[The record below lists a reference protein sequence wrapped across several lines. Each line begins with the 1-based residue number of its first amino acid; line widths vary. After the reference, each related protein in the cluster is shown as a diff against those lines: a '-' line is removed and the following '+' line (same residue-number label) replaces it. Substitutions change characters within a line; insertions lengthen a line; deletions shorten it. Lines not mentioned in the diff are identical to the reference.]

1 MQTGLRHPCA
11 SAESLD
17 FPLKPCRAM
26 KVNGTVFTGFLD
38 MRRVCCLMS
47 WFMIPKWCFEIRGR
61 APSTVSILL
70 GLVPLAL
77 LAFFW
82 WFLTR
87 GIPEERA
94 LGPTILPSPA
104 EVAQSLGDLLS
115 ASDQD
120 NRSLLDHIGLS
131 VRRVALGFFLGLA
144 VALPIGILMGAF
156 GSARSTLAPIMTASG
171 YIPIATLVP
180 LTMSW
185 FGLDESQ
192 KVVFLAM
199 AFIIFLLPMVL
210 RAIESVPDVYLRT
223 AYTLGASRWHIIRRV
238 LVPVAL
244 PDIWHSMRLAFGI
257 GWSYLVLAEVV
268 VKTGGLGD
276 LIDTARRR
284 AMSGRVYLVIVIIT
298 LIAWIADLLWVRIGT
313 LIFPYRRSRS

>member
-1 MQTGLRHPCA
+1 
-11 SAESLD
+11 
-17 FPLKPCRAM
+17 
-26 KVNGTVFTGFLD
+26 
-38 MRRVCCLMS
+38 
-47 WFMIPKWCFEIRGR
+47 MIPKWFFEIRGR
-61 APSTVSILL
+61 APSTMSIVL
-70 GLVPLAL
+70 GLIPLAL
-77 LAFFW
+77 LAIFW
-82 WFLTR
+82 FFLTR
-87 GIPEERA
+87 GIPEERV
-94 LGPTILPSPA
+94 LGPTILPSPS
-104 EVAQSLGDLLS
+104 EVVHSLGDLLK

-120 NRSLLDHIGLS
+120 NRNLIDHIGISL
-131 VRRVALGFFLGLA
+131 RRVALGFLLA
-144 VALPIGILMGAF
+144 VVIAMPAGILMGAF
-156 GSARSTLAPIMTASG
+156 GSMRSALAPVVTASG

-199 AFIIFLLPMVL
+199 AFSIFLLPMVL
-210 RAIESVPDVYLRT
+210 RAIDSVPDVYLRT
-223 AYTLGASRWHIIRRV
+223 AYTLGASRRHIILRV
-238 LVPVAL
+238 LVPIAL

-298 LIAWIADLLWVRIGT
+298 LIAWIADLLWGRLGT
-313 LIFPYRRSRS
+313 LLFPYRRSRT

>member
-1 MQTGLRHPCA
+1 M
-11 SAESLD
+11 SSL
-17 FPLKPCRAM
+17 
-26 KVNGTVFTGFLD
+26 
-38 MRRVCCLMS
+38 
-47 WFMIPKWCFEIRGR
+47 MIPKWFFEIRGQV
-61 APSTVSILL
+61 PSSVSILL

-77 LAFFW
+77 LVFFW

-94 LGPTILPSPA
+94 IGPTILPSPV
-104 EVAQSLGDLLS
+104 EVARSLGDLVS
-115 ASDQD
+115 ASDSD
-120 NRSLLDHIGLS
+120 NRGLFTHIGLS
-131 VRRVALGFFLGLA
+131 LRRVALGFLVGLA

-156 GSARSTLAPIMTASG
+156 GSGRSTMAPIVTASG

-199 AFIIFLLPMVL
+199 AFAIFLLPMVL
-210 RAIESVPDVYLRT
+210 RSIDSVPDVYLRT

-238 LVPVAL
+238 LVPIAL

-298 LIAWIADLLWVRIGT
+298 LIAWIADLLWERLGI
-313 LIFPYRRSRS
+313 LLFSYRRSRT